1 MEAIKKRYAELEH
14 EYVTSRSDTKQKM
27 TEYVETDIGV
37 KLSEF
42 NEQLKKL
49 RQSVT
54 KTHPVSEV

>member
-1 MEAIKKRYAELEH
+1 MEH
-14 EYVTSRSDTKQKM
+14 DYVKSRSDTKKKM
-27 TEYVETDIGV
+27 MEYVETDIGV

-42 NEQLKKL
+42 NDQLKKL

>member
-1 MEAIKKRYAELEH
+1 MEH
-14 EYVTSRSDTKQKM
+14 EYVTSRSDKKQKM

-54 KTHPVSEV
+54 KTHPVSEVW

>member
-1 MEAIKKRYAELEH
+1 MEH
-14 EYVTSRSDTKQKM
+14 DYVKSRSDTKKKM
-27 TEYVETDIGV
+27 TEDIESDIGV

-54 KTHPVSEV
+54 KTHPVS